1 MEIRQKGILYLIATP
16 IGNLEDIT
24 LRALRILKEVGL
36 VAAEDTRHTRQL
48 LNHFE
53 ISTKLIRYDEHNKE
67 SAGQEIIEKL
77 QSGDQIGLVSDAG
90 MPGISDPGSDL
101 VRKAMAA
108 KITVVPLPGANAGLT
123 ALIASGLSTESFFF
137 EGFLPRTDRKQKER
151 LEQLRTIPGT
161 LIFYEAPHRLV
172 KTLQICKDVL
182 GNRTA
187 GWGRELTKKF
197 ETFEQGS
204 IEELIQLCNEVEPRG
219 EYVVLIDG
227 WSEKWGELKGET
239 PEPLLPQDRLVELI
253 EQGIAKKEAARQVA
267 KEYNLSRR
275 EVYQWTVDESGE

>member
-24 LRALRILKEVGL
+24 LRALRILKEVDL

-151 LEQLRTIPGT
+151 LEELRTIPGT

-182 GNRTA
+182 GN
-187 GWGRELTKKF
+187 
-197 ETFEQGS
+197 
-204 IEELIQLCNEVEPRG
+204 
-219 EYVVLIDG
+219 
-227 WSEKWGELKGET
+227 
-239 PEPLLPQDRLVELI
+239 
-253 EQGIAKKEAARQVA
+253 
-267 KEYNLSRR
+267 
-275 EVYQWTVDESGE
+275 